1 MANRIQQLDSTSDY
15 AKYMVVD
22 ESAVSFQCQKNSV
35 VSKLGF
41 AEATDKDMPPA
52 KLVYVTLAHDDGDLT
67 LTGMVLCEM
76 LPDGAEL
83 KERLSNLSSGPFDVT
98 LIKAFVNEGTDE
110 QVAAAYKLFRQKE
123 AELIAK
129 HIKTIPLFS
138 HFDELDLNLSV
149 PDACVRLE
157 QMKNDPKHAWLRLF
171 SFKNQG

>member
-1 MANRIQQLDSTSDY
+1 MANRIQQLKDKPDY
-15 AKYMVVD
+15 SRYMVVD
-22 ESAVSFQCQKNSV
+22 ESAVSLQCQKSSV

-41 AEATDKDMPPA
+41 AEATGEDMPPA

-67 LTGMVLCEM
+67 LTGMMLCEM
-76 LPDGAEL
+76 LPEDAEL
-83 KERLSNLSSGPFDVT
+83 KQRLSNVSSGPFDVT
-98 LIKAFVNEGTDE
+98 LREVFDNEGTEE

-138 HFDELDLNLSV
+138 YFDELDLNLAV
-149 PDACVRLE
+149 PDACVVLE
-157 QMKNDPKHAWLRLF
+157 KMKDDPKHAWLRLF